1 MEDKMKNKRMLERI
15 ILVLLAVAGLAVF
28 GAGVYFRFFRD
39 RGYAKTEAVIEKIE
53 QIYAGEDEDGRSK
66 YDYEVYV
73 RYTVDGREYHEKIAD
88 YESGFKEGKTITL
101 LYNENDPLDVHT
113 ESKTA
118 GTVMMIAG
126 PVVTLIIL
134 GFAVLRRFRR

>member
-1 MEDKMKNKRMLERI
+1 MKNKRILERL

-53 QIYAGEDEDGRSK
+53 QIYAGEDEDGHSK
-66 YDYEVYV
+66 YEYEVYV
-73 RYTVDGREYHEKIAD
+73 RYTVDGREYHEKIGD

-134 GFAVLRRFRR
+134 GFAVFRRFRR